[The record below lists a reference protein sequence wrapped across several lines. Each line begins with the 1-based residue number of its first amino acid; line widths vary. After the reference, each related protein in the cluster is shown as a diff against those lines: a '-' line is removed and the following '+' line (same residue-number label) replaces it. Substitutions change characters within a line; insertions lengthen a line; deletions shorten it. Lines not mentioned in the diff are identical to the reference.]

1 MLTKSQKKEFV
12 LNRQT
17 VLKKY
22 KTVGIIQLSGIP
34 DRLLQATK
42 NKLKGK
48 AEFVLGRKKMLERIL
63 ETNAD
68 SKKLA
73 AALSGTCAIVLS
85 NEDPF
90 ELFKI
95 FQSNRIKLE
104 SKPKQIATADVSV
117 HAGETSLQ
125 PGQAVTEVKAAGIDV
140 QIQKGK
146 VVIGKDKVVVKQ
158 NEVIS
163 PALSKALHTLGITPF
178 TAVIEPVEII
188 SGGLLFKK
196 AVLDINP
203 GKTAEEIARS
213 FNSAVAICFECGI
226 TNSYTINTLIT
237 KAFNNAMAVGVHAGI
252 YDKGITE
259 KLLSNAASH
268 ASALNSLSHKN

>member
-12 LNRQT
+12 LNRQAA
-17 VLKKY
+17 LKKY
-22 KTVGIIQLSGIP
+22 KTIGIIQLSGIP

-63 ETNAD
+63 ENSAD
-68 SKKLA
+68 AKKLA
-73 AALSGTCAIVLS
+73 ASLSGTCAIVLS

-90 ELFKI
+90 ELFKV

-104 SKPKQIATADVSV
+104 AKPKQIATADVSV
-117 HAGETSLQ
+117 QAGETSLQ
-125 PGQAVTEVKAAGIDV
+125 PGQAVTEIKTAGIDV

-146 VVIGKDKVVVKQ
+146 VIIGKDKVVVKK
-158 NEVIS
+158 NEVIA
-163 PALSKALHTLGITPF
+163 PALAKALHTLGITPF
-178 TAVIEPVEII
+178 TAVIEPIEIV
-188 SGGLLFKK
+188 SGGMLFKK
-196 AVLDINP
+196 ALLDIDPN
-203 GKTAEEIARS
+203 KTATEIARS

-226 TNSYTINTLIT
+226 TNSYTIKTLIS
-237 KAFNNAMAVGVHAGI
+237 KAFNNAMSLGVHAGV

-268 ASALNSLSHKN
+268 ASALNSLSHKK